1 MDYKRN
7 AQTTPAANATVHA
20 KNFIDELQK
29 REVTLNLKDHQ
40 NINAEFRSL
49 NKKGDLDKMSFD
61 DLVKELNGRVPAVTA
76 YVQRLQDADFEE
88 ITAPDSPVEEPTA
101 DDKGESGKEP
111 STPKMKKEPEND
123 PSPKNKDDTK
133 RRVGRP
139 KVADKPKAADKEN
152 VPTAAPAISA
162 NPPTSVLDM
171 YSAYSDKKNKEVK
184 AQIAALTR
192 EKESAHRDISMAP
205 SDIAIMQAFI
215 EYAEKNGT
223 RKNPK
228 SLYGTDPRSY
238 KAVIH
243 LMMEAFLEKLA
254 RDSKTEYLAVAQ
266 KALEQERK
274 RVEQIDE
281 QIRKL
286 QG

>member
-7 AQTTPAANATVHA
+7 AQTTPAAAASAHA
-20 KNFIDELQK
+20 KNFIEELQK
-29 REVTLNLKDHQ
+29 REVTLELKDHHD
-40 NINAEFRSL
+40 INAAFRSL
-49 NKKGDLDKMSFD
+49 NKKKDLNNMSFD
-61 DLVKELNGRVPAVTA
+61 DLIIELNGLVPAVTV
-76 YVQRLQDADFEE
+76 YVQQLQDADFEE
-88 ITAPDSPVEEPTA
+88 ITVSDSPVDVPAA
-101 DDKGESGKEP
+101 DDKGESGKESP
-111 STPKMKKEPEND
+111 APDVKQEPINEPD
-123 PSPKNKDDTK
+123 KKNKDGTK

-139 KVADKPKAADKEN
+139 KVADKPKAADNEN
-152 VPTAAPAISA
+152 IPAAAPAISA
-162 NPPTSVLDM
+162 NSPTSVLDM
-171 YSAYSDKKNKEVK
+171 YSAHSDKKNKEVK

-266 KALEQERK
+266 KALEQEQK
-274 RVEQIDE
+274 RIAKIDE